1 MRVLHCSSL
10 VLGGSP
16 NPPADNTADRT
27 HDQPCQ
33 RHRHKRVSW
42 VVPVLAFGA
51 LMAAGAV
58 YAQAPAAPAAP
69 KPTPAPAAPGGQKPA
84 PPPVT
89 APGQKPAPAPAP
101 AVELKPRFQDG
112 MKYAYVNVQAVAAG
126 SAEGKVAAEKIKV
139 LQEQKSRE
147 LQDKNKALQA
157 AQQKLEQG
165 GSVLSDSARAQ
176 LQADIE
182 RQQRDLQRFTE
193 DAQQD
198 VQQLAEQVEAEFN
211 RKLTPVIDKVA
222 KQKQVHFVFN
232 AAQSGLIWAEPGMDL
247 TAEVIQAFDSPA
259 AAVPAPAAAPK

>member
-1 MRVLHCSSL
+1 MRVF
-10 VLGGSP
+10 VF
-16 NPPADNTADRT
+16 
-27 HDQPCQ
+27 
-33 RHRHKRVSW
+33 
-42 VVPVLAFGA
+42 VVAFSA
-51 LMAAGAV
+51 LMAAGAAH
-58 YAQAPAAPAAP
+58 AQAPAAPAAP
-69 KPTPAPAAPGGQKPA
+69 KPTPAPAAPAGQKPA
-84 PPPVT
+84 PPP
-89 APGQKPAPAPAP
+89 AAAGQKPAPPAP
-101 AVELKPRFQDG
+101 AAPVELKPRFQDG

-126 SAEGKVAAEKIKV
+126 SVEGRVAAEKIKV

-147 LQDKNKALQA
+147 LQDKNKAIQA

-165 GSVLSDSARAQ
+165 GSVLSDQARAQ

-211 RKLTPVIDKVA
+211 RKLTPVIDRVA

-259 AAVPAPAAAPK
+259 AAAPPPAAAAPAPAATPK

>member
-1 MRVLHCSSL
+1 MRVF
-10 VLGGSP
+10 
-16 NPPADNTADRT
+16 
-27 HDQPCQ
+27 
-33 RHRHKRVSW
+33 VS
-42 VVPVLAFGA
+42 VLAFSA
-51 LMAAGAV
+51 VIAAGAA
-58 YAQAPAAPAAP
+58 YAQAPAAAPQAPAAP
-69 KPTPAPAAPGGQKPA
+69 RPTPAPAAPAGQKPA
-84 PPPVT
+84 PTPL
-89 APGQKPAPAPAP
+89 APGQKPAPPAPAP

-112 MKYAYVNVQAVAAG
+112 MKYAYVNVQAVAAA
-126 SAEGKVAAEKIKV
+126 SVEGKVAAEKIKG

-147 LQDKNKALQA
+147 LQERNKALQS

-198 VQQLAEQVEAEFN
+198 VQQLAEQVEGEFN

-222 KQKQVHFVFN
+222 KQKGVHFVFN

-247 TAEVIQAFDSPA
+247 TAEVIQAFDTPA
-259 AAVPAPAAAPK
+259 AAAPAPAATPK